1 MCACAQTDSVAF
13 AELSALRMHRLASMI
28 PKALGGIVDLYILT
42 ASYDQTIRFLRH
54 QKQARAT

>member
-1 MCACAQTDSVAF
+1 MCACAQTESAAF

-42 ASYDQTIRFLRH
+42 ASYD
-54 QKQARAT
+54 